1 MVISV
6 ETAWGVEDMY
16 RREFLKKKK
25 ATAESHVIQM
35 FRKQI

>member
-1 MVISV
+1 MVISL

-16 RREFLKKKK
+16 RRELKKKKK
-25 ATAESHVIQM
+25 ATGESHVIQM